1 MWHPCVGFERASH
14 CKEDKVEAK
23 VGNSVRFMAKS
34 STNRAKA
41 TSSGI
46 RALAMRS
53 TNTSWAESNPSREQ
67 PKQGATQAGKS
78 SSRVHRKKT
87 VTIMVT

>member
-23 VGNSVRFMAKS
+23 EGNSVMSMAKS
-34 STNRAKA
+34 NSNRPKA
-41 TSSGI
+41 TSNSF

-53 TNTSWAESNPSREQ
+53 TNTS
-67 PKQGATQAGKS
+67 
-78 SSRVHRKKT
+78 
-87 VTIMVT
+87 